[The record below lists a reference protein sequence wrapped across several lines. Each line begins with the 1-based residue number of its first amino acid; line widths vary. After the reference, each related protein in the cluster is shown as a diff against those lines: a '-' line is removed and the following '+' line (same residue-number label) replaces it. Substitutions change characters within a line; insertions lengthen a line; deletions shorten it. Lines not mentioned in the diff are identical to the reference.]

1 MAMMQGRDRDE
12 LNYGGK
18 IVMPPSALN
27 KLTMLHITYP
37 MLFQLTAEENQTQTF
52 AGVLEFIAE
61 EGRVYL
67 PQWMMES
74 LQVSPG
80 SLIEIESVDLPSGD
94 FVKIEPQ
101 STDFLD
107 ISDPK
112 AVLENALRNFS
123 TLTVG
128 DIFQINY
135 NNKVYS
141 IKVLEAK
148 PESDKQ
154 SICVV
159 ETDLE
164 VDFAPPVGYVDPSP
178 VSSSVPSRATA
189 TPLGTMANTIGYE
202 QLAKQKTQ
210 EANRK
215 ANPFSGG
222 GQKLSGKSV
231 YNEDLTAEDS
241 SNKAMTELPPID
253 APPLN
258 LPFGQLF
265 FGFPIVPLKHS
276 DEEKARE
283 HQENTSESIHF
294 KGQGQSL
301 RQSRKRKGQSSSR
314 APSGSGSRPRTAS
327 NSPEVIE
334 ID

>member
-1 MAMMQGRDRDE
+1 MMPGKERDE

-18 IVMPPSALN
+18 IVMPPSALS

-37 MLFQLTAEENQTQTF
+37 MLFQLTAEENSCRTSC
-52 AGVLEFIAE
+52 GVLEFIAE

-67 PQWMMES
+67 PQWMMET
-74 LQVSPG
+74 LQVSAG
-80 SLIEIESVDLPSGD
+80 SLIEIESVDLPSGS

-141 IKVLEAK
+141 IRVLEAK
-148 PESDKQ
+148 PESDKK
-154 SICVV
+154 SVSVV

-178 VSSSVPSRATA
+178 STSSAPSRATT
-189 TPLGTMANTIGYE
+189 TPLGTMANNIGYE
-202 QLAKQKTQ
+202 KLAKQKLEEDQ
-210 EANRK
+210 RK
-215 ANPFSGG
+215 ANPFSSG

-231 YNEDLTAEDS
+231 YSEDLSTDENQEQTMS
-241 SNKAMTELPPID
+241 ELPPVD

-265 FGFPIVPLKHS
+265 LGYPIVPLRHS
-276 DEEKARE
+276 EEEKQRE
-283 HQENTSESIHF
+283 HDENTSEAVHF
-294 KGQGQSL
+294 QGQGESL
-301 RQSRKRKGQSSSR
+301 RQSRKRKGQASTR
-314 APSGSGSRPRTAS
+314 APSGSGTRPKPKTDS
-327 NSPEVIE
+327 NSPEVI
-334 ID
+334 DVD